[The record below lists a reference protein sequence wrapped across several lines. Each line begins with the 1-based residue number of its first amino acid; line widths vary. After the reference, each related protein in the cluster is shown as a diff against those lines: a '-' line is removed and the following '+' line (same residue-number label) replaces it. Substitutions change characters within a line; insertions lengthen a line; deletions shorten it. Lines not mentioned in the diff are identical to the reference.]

1 MKSFNFLLAA
11 GCALLAAVSCGI
23 RLWFAYELLAL
34 PCFAAVILALPFASF
49 LHELGHMLFGAAVKI
64 KSKPKLSLFG
74 SSRCM
79 LIPKTDKNLRG
90 RLIFTALGGI
100 IVNALFIVLGFVTIF
115 VSVLPAWLCV
125 FMPASVF
132 LFLMNT
138 VPAQLQSGKT
148 DGQVLSG
155 LISLS
160 DEAVVM
166 LAVMTVQA
174 RVLNGAKIEEVDEG
188 LLFDLPVIREDDESF
203 IALTGL
209 RYEYCKA
216 KGDEQ
221 GEKLYAARLKELQ
234 IYT

>member
-1 MKSFNFLLAA
+1 
-11 GCALLAAVSCGI
+11 
-23 RLWFAYELLAL
+23 
-34 PCFAAVILALPFASF
+34 
-49 LHELGHMLFGAAVKI
+49 MLFGAAVKI
-64 KSKPKLSLFG
+64 KSKPKFSLFG